1 MPKILGGR
9 TLTGPQSWMACRCPP
24 GSRTIVRAW
33 RSESQMA
40 VLSIE
45 LPEHVLD
52 ALAERVA
59 ARVIQRLEYE
69 QEGDRWLDAKQA
81 AD

>member
-1 MPKILGGR
+1 
-9 TLTGPQSWMACRCPP
+9 
-24 GSRTIVRAW
+24 
-33 RSESQMA
+33 MA

-45 LPEHVLD
+45 LSEHVLD